1 MSLVSRVNFYLRTII
16 DLIPLVIGLKNN
28 LGVIGYGKF
37 VEQLLQRP
45 RISLQHMS
53 NQWMAKP
60 QAHSSMGAP
69 FKIIL

>member
-1 MSLVSRVNFYLRTII
+1 MLLVSCVNFYLRTNFY
-16 DLIPLVIGLKNN
+16 LIPLVIGLKNHW
-28 LGVIGYGKF
+28 GVVGYGKF

-53 NQWMAKP
+53 NQWMAKL